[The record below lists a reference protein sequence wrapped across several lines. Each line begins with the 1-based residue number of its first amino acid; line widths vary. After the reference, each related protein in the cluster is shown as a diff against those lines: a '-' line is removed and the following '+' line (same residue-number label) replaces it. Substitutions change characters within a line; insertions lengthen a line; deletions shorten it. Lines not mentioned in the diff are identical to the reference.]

1 MTDQL
6 FTIQFNC
13 RFNELSPVEQVEI
26 IRVINTLASH
36 KDGRPTSATRRARE
50 RARVKA
56 IRKLLT

>member
-1 MTDQL
+1 MNDQL

-13 RFNELSPVEQVEI
+13 RFNELSAEEQVEI

-36 KDGRPTSATRRARE
+36 KDGRTTSYTRRARE